1 MSETPNLEAFS
12 FKSGGEIGGG
22 LFSNVTNQGDDTESE
37 NKNLY
42 PLISGSPLINFCQGQ
57 IKAREML
64 VQEGQTERA
73 IVSFEF
79 IYYFRT

>member
-1 MSETPNLEAFS
+1 VKLQILKPFRLSLGEKSVEDYFPMSQIKGMIL
-12 FKSGGEIGGG
+12 KVKI
-22 LFSNVTNQGDDTESE
+22 
-37 NKNLY
+37 KILY